1 MILDKNTA
9 FKTAELL
16 LQINA
21 IKLQPQNPFLWA
33 SGWRSPIYCDNRIT
47 LSYPSIRNYLRE
59 NLAGQIEELYGKP
72 DMIAGVATGAIG
84 IGALVADYLNLPF
97 CYVRPETKSHGR
109 KNKIEGH
116 LEKDQ
121 TVVVV
126 EDLIST
132 GKSSLLAV
140 EALREADAQVK
151 GMVAIF
157 TYGFDKADENFN
169 HSNINLN
176 TLSDYDNLVQ
186 IAEKSNY
193 ISSKEVELLKRWR
206 EDPEKWGNTIKDS
219 KKIINL

>member
-33 SGWRSPIYCDNRIT
+33 SGWKSPIYCDNRIT

-84 IGALVADYLNLPF
+84 IGSLVADYLNLPF
-97 CYVRPETKSHGR
+97 CYVRPDTKSHGR
-109 KNKIEGH
+109 KNKIEGY

-121 TVVVV
+121 SVVVV

-140 EALREADAQVK
+140 EALRESDAHVK

-157 TYGFDKADENFN
+157 TYGFDKADKNFQK
-169 HSNINLN
+169 SKINLN
-176 TLSDYDNLVQ
+176 TLSDYDNLIQ
-186 IAEKSNY
+186 IAEQSNY
-193 ISSKEVELLKRWR
+193 ISSKEVEILKRWR
-206 EDPEKWGNTIKDS
+206 EDPENWGKTIEDS
-219 KKIINL
+219 KKILDS